1 MKESRFNKTSV
12 VLMLAIVIADIVF
25 WYQIVF
31 ASSSFT
37 STHLPSANFLDV
49 GQGDSELMIFQNGV
63 KVLTDAGPDAT
74 VLTSLESVLGAN
86 DRSIDV
92 AIISHPQS
100 DHYGGFNYILDHY
113 RVGAFIYNGRDDAPG
128 TKSWSALLLKIA
140 AKNIPLITFG
150 KGDKII
156 IGAKNY
162 GSVTNTSTRV
172 SANVNDNNNGEI
184 DILSP
189 DKNFAESGELNDT
202 GLVELVKTPQFK
214 VLLPG
219 DTGFDVQ
226 DTLVAEGVDLIADI
240 LKVAHHGSKYA
251 TDVTFLKAVDP
262 KIAVIEVGAKNTF
275 GHPAPETLARIA
287 SSTSAAVFRT
297 DQNGTI
303 QIWRDGD
310 ALKVAKGK

>member
-1 MKESRFNKTSV
+1 M
-12 VLMLAIVIADIVF
+12 VIADIVF
-25 WYQIVF
+25 WYQIAF
-31 ASSSFT
+31 TSSSFA
-37 STHLPSANFLDV
+37 SAHLPSANFLDV
-49 GQGDSELMIFQNGV
+49 GQGDSELMIFQDGI

-74 VLTSLESVLGAN
+74 VLGSLESVLGAN
-86 DRSIDV
+86 DRFIDV

-140 AKNIPLITFG
+140 AKNIPLVTLG

-156 IGAKNY
+156 IGAK
-162 GSVTNTSTRV
+162 GSGAAKSDKRIT
-172 SANVNDNNNGEI
+172 NVNDGDSNNGEI

-189 DKNFAESGELNDT
+189 DQNFVESGELNDT

-214 VLLPG
+214 VLLTA

-226 DTLVAEGVDLIADI
+226 DALVAEGVDLSADI

-251 TDVTFLKAVDP
+251 TDATFLTAVDP
-262 KIAVIEVGAKNTF
+262 RIAVIEVGAKNTF

-287 SSTSAAVFRT
+287 ASTNVTVFRT

-303 QIWRDGD
+303 QIWRDGNVF
-310 ALKVAKGK
+310 KIVKGK

>member
-1 MKESRFNKTSV
+1 MKESRFNKTSAI
-12 VLMLAIVIADIVF
+12 MILAIVIADIVF
-25 WYQIVF
+25 WYQVVF
-31 ASSSFT
+31 TSSSFT

-49 GQGDSELMIFQNGV
+49 GQGDSELMIFQDGV

-74 VLTSLESVLGAN
+74 VLGSLESVLGAN
-86 DRSIDV
+86 DRYIDAAV
-92 AIISHPQS
+92 ISHPQS

-140 AKNIPLITFG
+140 AKNIPLITLG

-156 IGAKNY
+156 IGAN
-162 GSVTNTSTRV
+162 GSGAAKSDKSIT
-172 SANVNDNNNGEI
+172 NVNDGDSNDGEI

-189 DKNFAESGELNDT
+189 DQNFVESGELNDT
-202 GLVELVKTPQFK
+202 GLVELVKTPQFRA
-214 VLLPG
+214 LLSA

-226 DTLVAEGVDLIADI
+226 DALVAQHVDLSADI

-251 TDVTFLKAVDP
+251 TDITFLKAVNP
-262 KIAVIEVGAKNTF
+262 KIAVIEVGARNTF

-287 SSTSAAVFRT
+287 SSTGATIFRT
-297 DQNGTI
+297 DQNGTV